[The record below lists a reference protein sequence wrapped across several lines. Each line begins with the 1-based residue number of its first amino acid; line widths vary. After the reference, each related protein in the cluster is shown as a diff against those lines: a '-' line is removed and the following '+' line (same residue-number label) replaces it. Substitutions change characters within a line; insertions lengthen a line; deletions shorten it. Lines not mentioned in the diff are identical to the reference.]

1 MMVIYLQSFT
11 TGAVAYQSSQI
22 PLQAII
28 KKLAQEIVD
37 KSTHAEREYCRTVFN
52 DFIQKLSIG
61 FNKPYLVSMFSSCAI
76 SLDLRGK
83 SKSC

>member
-1 MMVIYLQSFT
+1 MVLSFYEKFT
-11 TGAVAYQSSQI
+11 W
-22 PLQAII
+22 
-28 KKLAQEIVD
+28 KLAQEVVD
-37 KSTHAEREYCRTVFN
+37 KATHAEREYCRTIFN

-61 FNKPYLVSMFSSCAI
+61 FNKPNLVSMFSSCAI